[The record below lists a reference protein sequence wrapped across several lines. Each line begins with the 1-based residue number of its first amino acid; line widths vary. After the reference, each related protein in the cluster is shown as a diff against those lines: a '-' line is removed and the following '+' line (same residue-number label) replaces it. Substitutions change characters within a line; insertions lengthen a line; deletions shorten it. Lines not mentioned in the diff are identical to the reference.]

1 MPQLPISSRASLV
14 KGTRSKFLRHI
25 QTVTL
30 ATLLSMLGGM
40 ARADDAYKLKFT
52 LDWRF
57 EGPAAPFL
65 LAKAKGYFAAEGLDV
80 SVDSGS
86 GSAGAV
92 ARVASGAY
100 EMGFADFNAL
110 AEYDAANPGSKI
122 QGIYMVYNF
131 TPAAVVTL
139 KKSNITKP
147 SDLVGKTLAAPVFDA
162 GRKAFPAF
170 AKSNKVD
177 PASVKWQSVDPAL
190 RETMLARGEVDA
202 ITGFSFTSV
211 LSLEA
216 RGVKESDLNVML
228 YNDYGVE
235 LYGNA
240 IIASPKFIAEKP
252 KLVEGFLRAFNKA
265 LKETIANP
273 EAAAAYVKATD
284 ALADLPLET
293 RRLKMALNAVVVT
306 PEAKANGLG
315 AVTEDRLQRSLAET
329 AAAYNLKTV
338 PSAKALFTSNFLPPK
353 ADRMIK

>member
-1 MPQLPISSRASLV
+1 MNPQETLMLQSTFTKFFRRPATALLASL
-14 KGTRSKFLRHI
+14 
-25 QTVTL
+25 
-30 ATLLSMLGGM
+30 LLGLT
-40 ARADDAYKLKFT
+40 ANAHADEPYKMKFT

-57 EGPAAPFL
+57 EGPSAPFL

-80 SVDSGS
+80 TVDSGS
-86 GSAGAV
+86 GSVGAV
-92 ARVASGAY
+92 TRVASGAY

-110 AEYDAANPGSKI
+110 AEYDAQNPGSKI
-122 QGIYMVYNF
+122 QGVYMVYNF

-147 SDLVGKTLAAPVFDA
+147 GDLVGKILAAPVFDA

-170 AKSNKVD
+170 AKSNKLD

-216 RGVKESDLNVML
+216 RGVKENELNVML

-240 IIASPKFIAEKP
+240 IIASPKFMAEKP
-252 KLVEGFLRAFNKA
+252 ELVKGFLRAFNKA

-273 EAAAAYVKATD
+273 DAAAAYVKAAD

-293 RRLKMALNAVVVT
+293 RRLKMAMSSVVVT

-315 AVTEDRLQRSLAET
+315 AVTDDRLQRSLAET
-329 AAAYNLKTV
+329 AAAYNLKAV
-338 PSAKALFTSNFLPPK
+338 PSAKDLFTSAFLPAK